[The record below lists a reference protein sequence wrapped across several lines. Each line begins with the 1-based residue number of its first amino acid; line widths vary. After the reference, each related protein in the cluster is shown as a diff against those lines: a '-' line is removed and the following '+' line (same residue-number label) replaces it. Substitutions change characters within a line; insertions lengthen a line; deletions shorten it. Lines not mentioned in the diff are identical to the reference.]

1 MRAMILAA
9 GLGTRL
15 QPLTNK
21 TPKALIK
28 IRDRTLLDIAID
40 NLLNNGFD
48 KIIINVHHFA
58 KMVIKFINQNK
69 YNADIII
76 SDESDKLL
84 DTGGGL
90 KKATWFFD
98 DKKPF
103 LLYNVDI
110 VSNLNLKNLYQTH
123 LTSKAMAT
131 LAVRERNSDRYLL
144 LDSDNKLCGW
154 KNIKTKE
161 VISYCNIN
169 NLNQYA
175 FSGIHII
182 DPKIFTLMPDDDIFS
197 MIDVYLN
204 IMKDNIISGYVDH
217 DSFWLDVGRI
227 ESLKI
232 AEENYNKYYHTTSK
246 RY

>member
-1 MRAMILAA
+1 MRAMILSA

-15 QPLTNK
+15 QPLTNN

-28 IRDRTLLDIAID
+28 IRDRTLLDIAIN
-40 NLLNNGFD
+40 NLINNGFD

-58 KMVIKFINQNK
+58 QKVIQFISQDNYK
-69 YNADIII
+69 ADISI
-76 SDESDKLL
+76 SNESEKLL

-90 KKATWFFD
+90 KKAAWFFE

-110 VSNLNLKNLYQTH
+110 ISNLNLKNLYQAH
-123 LTSKAMAT
+123 LNSKAIAT
-131 LAVRERNSDRYLL
+131 LAVRERISDRYLL
-144 LDSDNKLCGW
+144 LNSDNTLCGW
-154 KNIKTKE
+154 KNIKTNE
-161 VISYCNIN
+161 VISYCCIT

-204 IMKDNIISGYVDH
+204 IMEDSIISGYVDN
-217 DSFWLDVGRI
+217 DSFWLDVGNP
-227 ESLKI
+227 ESLSI
-232 AEENYNKYYHTTSK
+232 AEENYSKYGK
-246 RY
+246 L